1 MREHIDTYI
10 CIEEDMTE
18 TLQNPKEIEIAVNLC
33 LLLISLLEFVLLRGE
48 VSIYFCV
55 FFFFFG
61 VFKMKLVL
69 TFYKYT
75 YFFSSGESYLFVG
88 GGCGIIVD
96 REGFEGRRE
105 RRRAKYL
112 KE

>member
-10 CIEEDMTE
+10 CIEEDMIE

-55 FFFFFG
+55 FFFFFWGFQNEIGADFLQIYIFFFIWG
-61 VFKMKLVL
+61 VV
-69 TFYKYT
+69 
-75 YFFSSGESYLFVG
+75 FVCWWWMWNY
-88 GGCGIIVD
+88 CG
-96 REGFEGRRE
+96 
-105 RRRAKYL
+105 
-112 KE
+112 